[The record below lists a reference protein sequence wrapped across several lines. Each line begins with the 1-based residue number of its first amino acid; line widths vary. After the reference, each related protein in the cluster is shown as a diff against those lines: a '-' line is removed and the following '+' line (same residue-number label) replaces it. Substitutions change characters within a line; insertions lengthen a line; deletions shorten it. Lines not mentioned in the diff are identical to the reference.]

1 VTFSGGGAE
10 GRATSTRR
18 RGTGRARR
26 NGGVDFS
33 RREAEIYR
41 ILRQVRGG
49 RAGHLPGTY
58 NKRITVI
65 LKTIISQRASQPRG
79 DDLPT
84 ARGMVPL
91 SPFVVELIPGLAT
104 V

>member
-10 GRATSTRR
+10 RRTTSAR
-18 RGTGRARR
+18 RARR

-49 RAGHLPGTY
+49 RTGGTSPG
-58 NKRITVI
+58 RII
-65 LKTIISQRASQPRG
+65 NA
-79 DDLPT
+79 
-84 ARGMVPL
+84 
-91 SPFVVELIPGLAT
+91 
-104 V
+104 